1 MVVGMRLNKLII
13 SGGILASLAIVSVPA
28 VNGQALAE
36 DAPIVVATATPTPAP
51 TPEIFPTPTNF
62 VCAVISNSRA
72 QLTRTRE
79 QWENECYSNPF
90 TDEEMAHEPNAAD
103 LTHPGYDASPEAW
116 SDWYGARVESC
127 KVLTKD
133 AEYIECMYRPWIYGF

>member
-1 MVVGMRLNKLII
+1 MKIKQAFAGLALVVV
-13 SGGILASLAIVSVPA
+13 LA
-28 VNGQALAE
+28 
-36 DAPIVVATATPTPAP
+36 ATAAVANAQETSAPTPHTAVSAEP
-51 TPEIFPTPTNF
+51 TASATPEIFPTPTNF

-90 TDEEMAHEPNAAD
+90 SDAEMAHEPNAAD
-103 LTHPGYDASPEAW
+103 LTHPSYDASPEVW
-116 SDWYGARVESC
+116 GEWYMARVESC

>member
-1 MVVGMRLNKLII
+1 MKIKQVLAGAALLVAIAASAAIANAQEI
-13 SGGILASLAIVSVPA
+13 S
-28 VNGQALAE
+28 
-36 DAPIVVATATPTPAP
+36 TPAP
-51 TPEIFPTPTNF
+51 APAPAVSAEPTASATPEPFPTQANG

-103 LTHPGYDASPEAW
+103 LTHPSFDASPEVW

>member
-1 MVVGMRLNKLII
+1 MKIKQAFAGIALVVA
-13 SGGILASLAIVSVPA
+13 LAATAAVANAQETSAPTPQPA
-28 VNGQALAE
+28 VSAE
-36 DAPIVVATATPTPAP
+36 PTASA

>member
-1 MVVGMRLNKLII
+1 MKIKQVFAGIALVVV
-13 SGGILASLAIVSVPA
+13 LAATAAVANAQETSAPTPQPA
-28 VNGQALAE
+28 VSAE
-36 DAPIVVATATPTPAP
+36 PTASA

>member
-1 MVVGMRLNKLII
+1 MKIKQAFAGIALVVA
-13 SGGILASLAIVSVPA
+13 LAATAAVANAQETSAPTPQPA
-28 VNGQALAE
+28 VSAE
-36 DAPIVVATATPTPAP
+36 PTASA

-116 SDWYGARVESC
+116 SDWYVARVESC

>member
-1 MVVGMRLNKLII
+1 MKIKQVWAGLALLVVIAG
-13 SGGILASLAIVSVPA
+13 SAAIANAQETSP
-28 VNGQALAE
+28 
-36 DAPIVVATATPTPAP
+36 PTPAP
-51 TPEIFPTPTNF
+51 VVSAEPSASATPEPFPTQANGG
-62 VCAVISNSRA
+62 CAVISNSRA

-90 TDEEMAHEPNAAD
+90 TDEEMVHEPNAAD
-103 LTHPGYDASPEAW
+103 LTHPSYDSSPEVW
-116 SDWYGARVESC
+116 SDWYGTRVESC

>member
-1 MVVGMRLNKLII
+1 MKIKQAFAGIALVVA
-13 SGGILASLAIVSVPA
+13 LAATAAVANAQETSAPTPQPA
-28 VNGQALAE
+28 VSA
-36 DAPIVVATATPTPAP
+36 APTASA

>member
-1 MVVGMRLNKLII
+1 MKINQAFAGIALAVV
-13 SGGILASLAIVSVPA
+13 LAATAAVANAQETSAPTPQPA
-28 VNGQALAE
+28 VSAE
-36 DAPIVVATATPTPAP
+36 PTASA

>member
-1 MVVGMRLNKLII
+1 MKIKQAFAGVALVVV
-13 SGGILASLAIVSVPA
+13 LAATAAVANAQETSAPTPQPA
-28 VNGQALAE
+28 VSAE
-36 DAPIVVATATPTPAP
+36 PSASA

-133 AEYIECMYRPWIYGF
+133 AEYIECMYRPWVYGF

>member
-1 MVVGMRLNKLII
+1 MKIKQVFAGIALVVA
-13 SGGILASLAIVSVPA
+13 LAATAAVANAQETSAPTPQPA
-28 VNGQALAE
+28 VSAE
-36 DAPIVVATATPTPAP
+36 PTASA

>member
-1 MVVGMRLNKLII
+1 MKKTQMITGLVLLGAIASSAVIANAQETPAPTPTPVV
-13 SGGILASLAIVSVPA
+13 S
-28 VNGQALAE
+28 AE
-36 DAPIVVATATPTPAP
+36 PTATPTPE
-51 TPEIFPTPTNF
+51 TFPAQVNE
-62 VCAVISNSRA
+62 VCTVISNSRA

-90 TDEEMAHEPNAAD
+90 TDEEMAHELTAID

-133 AEYIECMYRPWIYGF
+133 REYIECMYRPWIYGF